1 MKHLQVYTEGNT
13 DSNMSTALYNFSPF
27 LKDTGMRKD
36 LSKGWR
42 TSQNFKSNRLRLNN
56 GKFIN
61 KFKMRTNNKYMMSL
75 EIWPSKFQ
83 A

>member
-1 MKHLQVYTEGNT
+1 MSKKRSLSLFPIMFVKANQTQYMKHLQVYTEGNT

-42 TSQNFKSNRLRLNN
+42 TS
-56 GKFIN
+56 
-61 KFKMRTNNKYMMSL
+61 
-75 EIWPSKFQ
+75 
-83 A
+83 